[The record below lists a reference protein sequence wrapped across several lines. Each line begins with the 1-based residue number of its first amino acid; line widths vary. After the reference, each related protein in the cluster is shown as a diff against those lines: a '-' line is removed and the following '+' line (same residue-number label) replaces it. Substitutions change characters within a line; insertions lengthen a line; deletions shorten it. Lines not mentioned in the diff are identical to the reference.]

1 MFVTTSNISYMLS
14 QSLCKPSASFSY
26 VLDILGGRFGTWY
39 TIYNVKRI
47 TGDYSLWIFNTYSLN
62 ELSTVVV
69 TRRKWQVLHP
79 CLLHLRVPPSFLC
92 FAWKFC
98 SNNQTLKGWIS
109 RLSVGNQGGTWRK
122 TFFID
127 LSFTRTF
134 QALIKML
141 GKESKPGLSL
151 DERFIAMSTIEGRNI
166 YFLLNPK
173 V

>member
-1 MFVTTSNISYMLS
+1 MISFTIIFQNPDPSCSFLKRERARPKRGWRIERRGTYM
-14 QSLCKPSASFSY
+14 
-26 VLDILGGRFGTWY
+26 
-39 TIYNVKRI
+39 
-47 TGDYSLWIFNTYSLN
+47 
-62 ELSTVVV
+62 
-69 TRRKWQVLHP
+69 RKVQL

-134 QALIKML
+134 QALIRML
-141 GKESKPGLSL
+141 GKESKPGPVEGVFLGI
-151 DERFIAMSTIEGRNI
+151 FINYR
-166 YFLLNPK
+166 K
-173 V
+173 VEIFIFYWIQKYN